1 MKKILLFAVFLVGF
15 LNETFAQEVSVDIQD
30 PLPVC
35 NSGDCVDLN
44 ATFTPVETT
53 TNYRIESIPFAPAG
67 LLGGTVMDANQDDSW
82 AEHNLAFRFCFYGQ
96 YYDRVWVGTNGLI
109 TFTQPPNINYCDWD
123 LRSSSPIPTTNIPYR
138 NAIYGVYQDTNIRP
152 APLGPV
158 TNPSVQNVNF
168 YEEGDAPNRKFVV
181 NFNEL
186 PLYLGACTSSGMQ
199 TTQIVIYETSN
210 IIDVNVIRRQSCS
223 SWNNGLGVLGILNA
237 SGSQGMAAPGRN
249 LGTWNATTEAWRF
262 VPDGNVNT
270 AQISWL
276 ENGNP
281 IAGSTGLTTI
291 TVCPT
296 VDTDYTAVVSYTQC
310 DTTIRTVSDT
320 ITVGPEPFVL
330 FNEPEDIVIC
340 ATGTGPFSFDLD
352 QDAFMLNLADPPNAQ
367 DPNDY
372 FITYHTSYAD
382 AVAGFPFIQ
391 PGTNPGELSNYLSNG
406 GETIWVAVQDFWT
419 NGCIQYRSFD
429 LVVQADPSGDI
440 GYTGSPYC
448 TSDTNTY
455 LPSTNTVAPLTGN
468 FVVTPSTGLSIDTT
482 TGEITP
488 ATSAVGTYSVVY
500 HIDATSTCPAYDTT
514 PVEIIIQDCSSCS
527 LALDTNFGPA
537 SQTICLGNS
546 IADIV
551 YNYGGDATSFDLQ
564 FTPNLPA
571 GLSVNIVGSQLTITG
586 TPTETGTFNYGIS
599 TLGCI
604 SNIGP
609 LTGSIIINNMP
620 AVPLINTIAATCTS
634 DGVSTITN
642 YTSGLTYVF
651 TPSGPS
657 VDATG
662 LISGMTPGTSY
673 TVVAD
678 NGSCSSSSSVSFTND
693 AMLTTPAVPTV
704 SSVAADCS
712 SDEISSISNYDGSV
726 TYVFTPSGPS
736 VDATGLISGMTPGT
750 SYTVVADNG

>member
-1 MKKILLFAVFLVGF
+1 MKKVLLFAVFLVGF
-15 LNETFAQEVSVDIQD
+15 LNLTFAQQVSVDIQD

-53 TNYRIESIPFAPAG
+53 TNYRIESIPFGPAG
-67 LLGGTVMDANQDDSW
+67 LTGGIVLDATSDDVWSPYF
-82 AEHNLAFRFCFYGQ
+82 NLPFRFCFYGQ
-96 YYDRVWVGTNGLI
+96 YYDRVLIGSNGLI
-109 TFTQPPNINYCDWD
+109 TFDTATFSPGFGCPWN
-123 LRSSSPIPTTNIPYR
+123 LRGSSPIPTTNIPVR
-138 NAIYGVYQDTNIRP
+138 NAIYGVYQDTNITSP
-152 APLGPV
+152 PV
-158 TNPSVQNVNF
+158 TNPALQNVN
-168 YEEGDAPNRKFVV
+168 YYITGTAPNRKFVV
-181 NFNEL
+181 NFNQL
-186 PLYLGACTSSGMQ
+186 PLYWGTCSASGQQTS
-199 TTQIVIYETSN
+199 QIVLYETSN
-210 IIDVNVIRRQSCS
+210 IIDINIVRRQSCFD
-223 SWNNGLGVLGILNA
+223 WNDALGVVGILNA
-237 SGSQGMAAPGRN
+237 SGSQGMAPPGRN
-249 LGTWNATTEAWRF
+249 LGTWNAATESWRF
-262 VPDGNVNT
+262 IPDGNVNT

-281 IAGSTGLTTI
+281 IPGSTGLTTI

-296 VDTDYTAVVSYTQC
+296 VDTDYTAVVTYTQC

-320 ITVGPEPFVL
+320 VTVGPEPFVL

-340 ATGTGPFSFDLD
+340 ATGPGPYSFDLD

-455 LPSTNTVAPLTGN
+455 LPSTNTVAPLTGD

-488 ATSAVGTYSVVY
+488 STSAIGTYSVVY
-500 HIDATSTCPAYDTT
+500 HIDATSTCPAYDTP

-586 TPTETGTFNYGIS
+586 TPTESGTFNYGIS
-599 TLGCI
+599 TLGCT

-609 LTGSIIINNMP
+609 LSGSIEINLPSN
-620 AVPLINTIAATCTS
+620 AGTLSGNQTICENGTTVFTSNGDTGGNWSSDDTNVATVDNAGNIT
-634 DGVSTITN
+634 GIGAGTATIT
-642 YTSGLTYVF
+642 YEF
-651 TPSGPS
+651 
-657 VDATG
+657 A
-662 LISGMTPGTSY
+662 
-673 TVVAD
+673 A
-678 NGSCSSSSSVSFTND
+678 NGSCPPDSATLQVIVAPTN
-693 AMLTTPAVPTV
+693 PATFNTIP
-704 SSVAADCS
+704 AQCAGG
-712 SDEISSISNYDGSV
+712 SNPL
-726 TYVFTPSGPS
+726 PSTSLEGW
-736 VDATGLISGMTPGT
+736 SGTWSP
-750 SYTVVADNG
+750 A